1 MRILILSILLI
12 TLSSCKC
19 PPKQVAVSSG
29 DKHASEVA
37 LEILKQ
43 GGTVIDAF
51 IAANFVLTMTE
62 PGASGIGGGFIGIY
76 YDVTKSQFFSI
87 DARET
92 QASKHQNFD
101 LLKEE
106 LNSNKWSD
114 SKAAIGI
121 PGAVAGMA
129 LLYQEF
135 GTLAIENLIDPAIKI
150 AEEGFIASDYFI
162 KTHKKFNIDLKSHA
176 ASKLFSPEFAKTL
189 KLLKENGLMSFYNGE
204 IAEAIEAYTEGW
216 ISTDDLKNYR
226 ALFRRPIKFSWK
238 NSHKEKY
245 YFLTV
250 GLPSAGPLIIK
261 QFLKELDPYEYNYDL
276 LSQLKEYRRAIG
288 PALNW
293 RFEHAADPDF
303 RKFDCKP
310 DPVFRD
316 RGTSHISLY
325 DSYGNILSATMT
337 IQRPFGHQKKLPGYG
352 FYLNNELTDFNK
364 DLSSCNSFADHKM
377 QRLKAKYR
385 TNYEEV
391 AYMHY
396 GEKKPL
402 SSMSPMIIFGPDA
415 ELLISGGTGGWTI
428 FSSVLETSLEIIDK
442 KYNPQKALDDL
453 RFYTSNNETI
463 YYDGDISLD
472 KKQRLRKY
480 AQEQK
485 LELKKF
491 PFLTS
496 VTIVHMKNG
505 TLSAYKD
512 YRKGG
517 SALVSQIQQ

>member
-12 TLSSCKC
+12 TLSSCQR
-19 PPKQVAVSSG
+19 PPQQVAVSSG
-29 DKHASEVA
+29 DKYASEVA
-37 LEILKQ
+37 LEILKK

-62 PGASGIGGGFIGIY
+62 PGASGIGGGFMGIY
-76 YDVTKSQFFSI
+76 YDVAKSQFFAI

-92 QASKHQNFD
+92 QAARHQNFD
-101 LLKEE
+101 LLKKE
-106 LNSNKWSD
+106 LNSKNWSD

-121 PGAVAGMA
+121 PGEIAGMA

-135 GTLAIENLIDPAIKI
+135 GTLLLADLIDPAIKI

-162 KTHKKFNIDLKSHA
+162 KSHEKFNVDIDSRA
-176 ASKLFSPEFAKTL
+176 GSKVLSPDFAKTL

-204 IAEAIEAYTEGW
+204 IADAIEAYTEGW
-216 ISTDDLKNYR
+216 ISKDGLKNYR
-226 ALFRRPIKFSWK
+226 ALFRRPVKYTWK
-238 NSHKEKY
+238 NSHGEKY
-245 YFLTV
+245 YFLSV

-261 QFLKELDPYEYNYDL
+261 QFLKELDPHEYSYGL
-276 LSQLKEYRRAIG
+276 LSQLKEYRKSIG
-288 PALNW
+288 PALRW
-293 RFEHAADPDF
+293 RLEHAADPDF
-303 RKFDCKP
+303 RKFDCEP

-352 FYLNNELTDFNK
+352 FYLNNELTDFSK
-364 DLSSCNSFADHKM
+364 DLNSCNSFADHKM

-402 SSMSPMIIFGPDA
+402 SSMSPMIIFGPDS
-415 ELLISGGTGGWTI
+415 EVLVTGATGAWTI

-442 KYNPQKALDDL
+442 KYNPQRAINDL
-453 RFYTSNNETI
+453 RFYTSNNKTI
-463 YYDGDISLD
+463 YYDGEIPSDQ
-472 KKQRLRKY
+472 KQRLKKY
-480 AQEQK
+480 VEENK
-485 LELKKF
+485 LKLKEF
-491 PFLTS
+491 P
-496 VTIVHMKNG
+496 VPAAVNIVHMKDRILN
-505 TLSAYKD
+505 AYKD
-512 YRKGG
+512 DRKGG
-517 SALVSQIQQ
+517 YALTYTLL